1 MHNRGNGKGGG
12 IAAVGCFPGYE
23 EFYAIHVGYMEP
35 GLRKEIEREYI
46 TPYFEVEKAQP
57 QPSLGDHREL
67 PGLEVKPPEVWRYFC
82 RVKQSVLEKYAR
94 ENGYTNL
101 QKAEDQFVYK
111 NSFTLSKNLYASI
124 PDKKAFVLSHGKNMM
139 VLKGVGYAEDLLK
152 YYMLEDME
160 AHVWIGHQRYPTRGR
175 VWHPGGAHPFVGL
188 NEALVHNGDFANYHS
203 ICEYLY
209 QKDIF
214 PLYLTDTEVAAL
226 LFDYYARVLQYPLEY
241 IIEAIAP
248 TTERDFQMLP
258 KVKQRMYRAIRA
270 AHIHGSPD
278 GPWFFIIARS
288 LAHERSFQLV
298 SITDT
303 SMLRPHVFAV
313 LRGERSLGVVAS
325 EQQAIDA
332 LLSSLAREDE
342 SVCPVADMYWI
353 SRGGSHTDGGAFI
366 FSVIPDNK
374 GKYKLICCD
383 KFGREVIPAGTTD
396 DLRPLSLKFR
406 RKAVEIPHME
416 EFNGH
421 EGGSA
426 IFSRAVEKIR
436 DCEYEDFSILC
447 GGLVEMSGESDECKG
462 NVIEALTLLRD
473 RRYDPGRKKLCWLL
487 SIIDNSLKEVL
498 SSSPP
503 MGTRGDGKYVLINYT
518 LKGKLDTPSRPDQVL
533 IVDSMDFKSEGVDS
547 VSELMVRAYKLGWR
561 NFIIYNTRGDRFIGC
576 GLGPDTTGVRIDV
589 YGNPGDYLGS
599 GIDGAELYVHAN
611 AQDQVGQILNS
622 GKIVIFGNVGQT
634 FLYGAKG
641 GSVYVMGN
649 TAGRPLINSVGRIRA
664 VINGTCLDYAAESF
678 MAGDELDGGFIIING
693 LRVNPYGEFI
703 GLEEKFPGC
712 NFFSLASGGAGYLND
727 PYHTV
732 TEDQL
737 NGAEFTEFTQQ
748 DWNVIEPY
756 LKENQKLFGI
766 MIDRDILTV
775 DRTRKWPGEVYRKV
789 VAARIT
795 MAPR

>member
-1 MHNRGNGKGGG
+1 
-12 IAAVGCFPGYE
+12 
-23 EFYAIHVGYMEP
+23 
-35 GLRKEIEREYI
+35 
-46 TPYFEVEKAQP
+46 
-57 QPSLGDHREL
+57 
-67 PGLEVKPPEVWRYFC
+67 
-82 RVKQSVLEKYAR
+82 
-94 ENGYTNL
+94 
-101 QKAEDQFVYK
+101 
-111 NSFTLSKNLYASI
+111 
-124 PDKKAFVLSHGKNMM
+124 
-139 VLKGVGYAEDLLK
+139 
-152 YYMLEDME
+152 
-160 AHVWIGHQRYPTRGR
+160 
-175 VWHPGGAHPFVGL
+175 
-188 NEALVHNGDFANYHS
+188 
-203 ICEYLY
+203 
-209 QKDIF
+209 
-214 PLYLTDTEVAAL
+214 
-226 LFDYYARVLQYPLEY
+226 
-241 IIEAIAP
+241 
-248 TTERDFQMLP
+248 
-258 KVKQRMYRAIRA
+258 
-270 AHIHGSPD
+270 
-278 GPWFFIIARS
+278 
-288 LAHERSFQLV
+288 
-298 SITDT
+298 
-303 SMLRPHVFAV
+303 
-313 LRGERSLGVVAS
+313 
-325 EQQAIDA
+325 
-332 LLSSLAREDE
+332 
-342 SVCPVADMYWI
+342 
-353 SRGGSHTDGGAFI
+353 
-366 FSVIPDNK
+366 
-374 GKYKLICCD
+374 
-383 KFGREVIPAGTTD
+383 REVIPAGTTD